1 MQTYRL
7 TNEPGGR
14 GLSCTPAG
22 LSLAGV
28 PLLEKTEA
36 GFLPR
41 PAPEITAL
49 IKAAHG
55 AQGDATRLASSLGG
69 IARALNGGDLA
80 RAGIAAVLTRT
91 PVLSREA
98 AARLAHAE
106 EILIKYNRDEPR
118 DWHGRWTTGEA
129 AAPASIVAPG
139 GERAAGRRVDLI
151 GQRASNPEPAVTE
164 RYASLTPVAFVSPDD
179 EADDDDSREPTSLEQ
194 AFERETTPWV
204 RSILPSRSFSL
215 ATG

>member
-28 PLLEKTEA
+28 PLLKKTEA

-41 PAPEITAL
+41 PAPEIDSL

-55 AQGDATRLASSLGG
+55 TRGDATRLASSLGG
-69 IARALNGGDLA
+69 IARALNGGDFA

-91 PVLSREA
+91 PELSREA

-118 DWHGRWTTGEA
+118 DWHGRWTTGGA
-129 AAPASIVAPG
+129 GAPASIAAPG
-139 GERAAGRRVDLI
+139 DESAAGHRVDLI
-151 GQRASNPEPAVTE
+151 GPHASNPEPPSADQ
-164 RYASLTPVAFVSPDD
+164 YASLVPVAFAASDD
-179 EADDDDSREPTSLEQ
+179 EADHE
-194 AFERETTPWV
+194 A
-204 RSILPSRSFSL
+204 
-215 ATG
+215 